1 MGRII
6 QDESYRNAFNAA
18 VAQRVQIFEEFERLK
33 SRRVLVEAAARA
45 LEPLVYPDEYLQENS
60 DTTSSSAVVEIS
72 RPAPPVE
79 IERPTPQ
86 VEVSCP
92 VSAPEQTVEQRPVQA
107 ITQVYVRGNDEPE
120 TEIQRRIDI
129 AIGRSAAD

>member
-1 MGRII
+1 MGQIM
-6 QDESYRNAFNAA
+6 QDETYRIAFNAA

-33 SRRVLVEAAARA
+33 SRRVLVEAAAMA

>member
-6 QDESYRNAFNAA
+6 QDETYRNAFNAA
-18 VAQRVQIFEEFERLK
+18 VGQRDQIFEEFERLK
-33 SRRVLVEAAARA
+33 NRRVLVEAAARA
-45 LEPLVYPDEYLQENS
+45 LEPLVYPDEYLPGDS
-60 DTTSSSAVVEIS
+60 DRTSSMVVEIS
-72 RPAPPVE
+72 RPAPAVE
-79 IERPTPQ
+79 IERPAPP
-86 VEVSCP
+86 VEITIP
-92 VSAPEQTVEQRPVQA
+92 VPAPEPTTNHPSVQA

>member
-1 MGRII
+1 MGRTI
-6 QDESYRNAFNAA
+6 QDETYRNAFNAA

-33 SRRVLVEAAARA
+33 NRRVLVEAAAMA
-45 LEPLVYPDEYLQENS
+45 LEPLVYPDEYLQEDSNQ
-60 DTTSSSAVVEIS
+60 SSSTVVEIS

-79 IERPTPQ
+79 IERPAPQ
-86 VEVSCP
+86 VEVSCS
-92 VSAPEQTVEQRPVQA
+92 VSTSEQTVEHHPVQA

>member
-6 QDESYRNAFNAA
+6 QDETYRNAFNAA

-33 SRRVLVEAAARA
+33 NRRVLVEAAAMA
-45 LEPLVYPDEYLQENS
+45 LEPLVYPDEYLREAS
-60 DTTSSSAVVEIS
+60 DQISTSVAEVSRPAPPAEIE

-79 IERPTPQ
+79 ITHPAPTP
-86 VEVSCP
+86 
-92 VSAPEQTVEQRPVQA
+92 EQAASHRPVQT

-120 TEIQRRIDI
+120 NEIQRRIDI